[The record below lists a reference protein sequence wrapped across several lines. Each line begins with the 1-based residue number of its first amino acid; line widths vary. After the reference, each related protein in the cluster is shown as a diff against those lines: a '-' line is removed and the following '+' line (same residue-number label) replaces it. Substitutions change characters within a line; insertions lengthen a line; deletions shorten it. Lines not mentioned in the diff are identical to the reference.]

1 MSEINLNESNETIIH
16 KYFQGLVCDEFSI
29 SIFSGGQSTA
39 DEKLNNIDNL
49 SKK

>member
-39 DEKLNNIDNL
+39 DEK
-49 SKK
+49 